1 MYLAV
6 AAVCI
11 FGLATANV
19 VPAYSD
25 YKDTLAF
32 LDKIDTDVMIE
43 MLRELIDQRVMDEK
57 AEKAADNY
65 NQKYVDDAPR
75 AEGKKIDQSRT
86 DKSIISF
93 IRIYVWQTQSEK

>member
-6 AAVCI
+6 AI
-11 FGLATANV
+11 MWLSGLATANV

-57 AEKAADNY
+57 AEEAGYNY
-65 NQKYVDDAPR
+65 NQKYVDDAPK
-75 AEGKKIDQSRT
+75 AEGKKIDQSST
-86 DKSIISF
+86 DKSII
-93 IRIYVWQTQSEK
+93 

>member
-6 AAVCI
+6 SIVCI
-11 FGLATANV
+11 FGLAAANV

-25 YKDTLAF
+25 YKDALAF

-57 AEKAADNY
+57 ANY
-65 NQKYVDDAPR
+65 NQKYVDDASR
-75 AEGKKIDQSRT
+75 AEGKKIDHSST
-86 DKSIISF
+86 DKSII
-93 IRIYVWQTQSEK
+93 

>member
-6 AAVCI
+6 SIVCI
-11 FGLATANV
+11 FGLAAANV

-25 YKDTLAF
+25 YKDALAF

-57 AEKAADNY
+57 AEEASDNY
-65 NQKYVDDAPR
+65 NQKYVDDAPMV
-75 AEGKKIDQSRT
+75 EGKKIDQSST
-86 DKSIISF
+86 DKSII
-93 IRIYVWQTQSEK
+93 